1 MNTIDCI
8 KSRRSVRKFTEEK
21 VPHEVLEQLV
31 ELARWAPSWKNTQ
44 IARYVAVEDEALKN
58 RIAEEATI
66 PWNEGIIKGAPVL
79 MVMTYVEKRCGY
91 ERDGSFS
98 TSKGDRWQNF
108 DCGIAAATFELAA
121 HELGLGSVVLGIF
134 EEEKLREL
142 LELREQRRDLTFE
155 SAAVIDRESTNWTS
169 ALTLNRGTAHG
180 VEKSDC
186 VVSAEGDLVGVV
198 SAVGYNW
205 CTVLTVI
212 DTDTELGARVF
223 RTQEVAVAEGDLALM
238 GEGKLKLSYLSADA
252 QLLSGDVVTTSGLG
266 GFYPGGLVIG
276 TVESVRTGDDGLAQY
291 AVLAPAA
298 RLGELSEVFIIKD
311 FDIVD

>member
-79 MVMTYVEKRCGY
+79 MVMTDVEKRCGY

-121 HELGLGSVVLGIF
+121 RAAGAAGGHGRSLPDAAGLSGG
-134 EEEKLREL
+134 
-142 LELREQRRDLTFE
+142 
-155 SAAVIDRESTNWTS
+155 
-169 ALTLNRGTAHG
+169 
-180 VEKSDC
+180 
-186 VVSAEGDLVGVV
+186 
-198 SAVGYNW
+198 
-205 CTVLTVI
+205 
-212 DTDTELGARVF
+212 GAR
-223 RTQEVAVAEGDLALM
+223 RPQAQGSGGA
-238 GEGKLKLSYLSADA
+238 ADH
-252 QLLSGDVVTTSGLG
+252 QVKISPLLPNGGG
-266 GFYPGGLVIG
+266 GFLFLAWREYGPRNGCEKGNFPLTSPVLPVIII
-276 TVESVRTGDDGLAQY
+276 ELFHRQQ
-291 AVLAPAA
+291 A
-298 RLGELSEVFIIKD
+298 RICV
-311 FDIVD
+311 

>member
-31 ELARWAPSWKNTQ
+31 ELSRWAPSWKNTQ

-142 LELREQRRDLTFE
+142 LELPE
-155 SAAVIDRESTNWTS
+155 
-169 ALTLNRGTAHG
+169 GMG
-180 VEKSDC
+180 VAC
-186 VVSAEGDLVGVV
+186 LMPLGYPAE
-198 SAVGYNW
+198 
-205 CTVLTVI
+205 
-212 DTDTELGARVF
+212 EPGAPKRK
-223 RTQEVAVAEGDLALM
+223 EVAE
-238 GEGKLKLSYLSADA
+238 
-252 QLLSGDVVTTSGLG
+252 LLTIKISPLLPNGGG
-266 GFYPGGLVIG
+266 GFLFLAWREYGPRNGCEKGNFPLTSPVLPVIII
-276 TVESVRTGDDGLAQY
+276 ELFHRQQ
-291 AVLAPAA
+291 A
-298 RLGELSEVFIIKD
+298 RIGV
-311 FDIVD
+311 

>member
-108 DCGIAAATFELAA
+108 DCGIAAARPLSWQPMSWGWAA
-121 HELGLGSVVLGIF
+121 WCWAS
-134 EEEKLREL
+134 LRK
-142 LELREQRRDLTFE
+142 RSCASCWSCRR
-155 SAAVIDRESTNWTS
+155 AWA
-169 ALTLNRGTAHG
+169 
-180 VEKSDC
+180 
-186 VVSAEGDLVGVV
+186 
-198 SAVGYNW
+198 
-205 CTVLTVI
+205 
-212 DTDTELGARVF
+212 
-223 RTQEVAVAEGDLALM
+223 
-238 GEGKLKLSYLSADA
+238 
-252 QLLSGDVVTTSGLG
+252 
-266 GFYPGGLVIG
+266 
-276 TVESVRTGDDGLAQY
+276 
-291 AVLAPAA
+291 
-298 RLGELSEVFIIKD
+298 
-311 FDIVD
+311 

>member
-1 MNTIDCI
+1 MREFLEKYGLRLLIITTVCAVLISVLSFVSATSGFLQNAVGVLTYPF
-8 KSRRSVRKFTEEK
+8 RSAVT
-21 VPHEVLEQLV
+21 
-31 ELARWAPSWKNTQ
+31 A
-44 IARYVAVEDEALKN
+44 VATWVEDKQRYYKDYSDLIAENEAL
-58 RIAEEATI
+58 RERVAE
-66 PWNEGIIKGAPVL
+66 L
-79 MVMTYVEKRCGY
+79 
-91 ERDGSFS
+91 ERDARQAEA
-98 TSKGDRWQNF
+98 DR
-108 DCGIAAATFELAA
+108 
-121 HELGLGSVVLGIF
+121 
-134 EEEKLREL
+134 EENALLREL

-180 VEKSDC
+180 VEKNNC

-238 GEGKLKLSYLSADA
+238 GEGRLKLSYLSADA

-266 GFYPGGLVIG
+266 GFYPGGLAIG